1 MFNRLSRKR
10 RDIIKRMRGATLLA
24 LALFVVG
31 NTVQSPGC
39 DTKTQNP
46 TPDVTPSPPSGSQGP
61 VFTTQDGVR
70 FRVEVVVSDLEIPW
84 SLVFAPDGRLVVTER
99 PGRVRIV
106 DLARRTSELALTL
119 EDVFA
124 DGEGGLLGLA
134 LDPSFVSNGLVY
146 LDYTA
151 RTSAGG
157 RVNRVVRYRESG
169 NRLAE
174 RVVLLD
180 NIPANVIHDGGRLRF
195 GPDGLLYITAGDA
208 ANEQLAQDI
217 ASLAGKILRINPDG
231 TTPRGNP
238 FSSPVYSY
246 GHRNPQ
252 GIDWH
257 PTTGDLWESEHGAS
271 GNDEVNVIEAGVNYG
286 WPRIEGSL
294 MVPGMREP
302 VTFYNP
308 AIAPSGAS
316 FYRGQRFTQFANNL
330 FVGTLRGTHL
340 LRLRLDSAVPRRIV
354 GQERLLDGQFGR
366 IRDVTSG
373 PDGYLYFCTHNRDG
387 RGNPVAGDDRIARLV
402 PAS

>member
-1 MFNRLSRKR
+1 
-10 RDIIKRMRGATLLA
+10 MRSLAVFA
-24 LALFVVG
+24 LALFAAG
-31 NTVQSPGC
+31 ETLQARAC
-39 DTKTQNP
+39 DTKPQEP
-46 TPDVTPSPPSGSQGP
+46 TPAVTPSPPSRSDGP

-70 FRVEVVVSDLEIPW
+70 FRVEVVVNNLEIPW
-84 SLVFAPDGRLVVTER
+84 ALVFAPDGRLFVTER
-99 PGRVRIV
+99 PGRIQIIDITRQ
-106 DLARRTSELALTL
+106 TSQLALTL
-119 EDVFA
+119 DDVFA
-124 DGEGGLLGLA
+124 EGEAGLLGLA

-146 LDYTA
+146 LYYTA
-151 RTSAGG
+151 RTSAG
-157 RVNRVVRYRESG
+157 RAVNRVVRYRESG

-174 RVVLLD
+174 RIVLID

-208 ANEQLAQDI
+208 ATEQLAQDV

-257 PTTGDLWESEHGAS
+257 PATGDLWESEHGAT
-271 GNDEVNVIEAGVNYG
+271 GNDEINVVDAGINYG
-286 WPRIEGSL
+286 WPRIEGSQT
-294 MVPGMREP
+294 MPAMREP

-308 AIAPSGAS
+308 AVAPSGAA
-316 FYRGQRFTQFANNL
+316 FYRGQRFAQFANNL

-340 LRLRLDSAVPRRIV
+340 LRLRVDSASRRIIA
-354 GQERLLDGQFGR
+354 QERLLEGQFGR
-366 IRDVTSG
+366 IRDVVSG
-373 PDGYLYFCTHNRDG
+373 ADGYLYFCTNNRDG
-387 RGNPVAGDDRIARLV
+387 RGNPATGDDRIARLV